1 MEKVVLNCTSL
12 ETVSNEDGMSDR
24 KAPTKHLLT
33 LAPSRRKLNPFKKGS
48 LIGQYLKSA
57 Q

>member
-1 MEKVVLNCTSL
+1 VEKGVLNCTSL